1 MPKTFIVPS
10 FILDI
15 KRLPSLLKVGGF
27 CASFSMVSM
36 VFAQDVS
43 PKEDAL
49 KLKLEDQLLVRPLV
63 PDDVAPTFT
72 SSKQLDG
79 VMDRQMRLEGDAVI
93 RRNRTVIKGDV
104 ITYDPDT
111 DIADVEGNAT
121 LLKDSTSFKG
131 PKAKIRVD
139 AQEGW
144 MDEPDYELR
153 DIGGGGKASRVEF
166 KEDNEI
172 EFEKLTYS
180 TCRPENLDWYLT
192 ASRMDVEQDTQSA
205 VGTNGVL
212 HFFNVPVLYTPAFSL
227 PTGSGRRSGFLSPTY
242 GRAKRGGVKGWDI
255 TVPYYINLAPN
266 RDMTL
271 FPRYLEGRGE
281 QLGVEYRY
289 LDRNYTGVVTAEALD
304 DAAFGQNR
312 WAFGLRH
319 TQSMAPGLVGYTDF
333 SKVSDDLY
341 VDHLGKSLN
350 GVVNR
355 QFNQEVGTRYGV
367 AGWNILTRVQK
378 FQTLQPDRNNPVI
391 LPYDREPQI
400 NARYA
405 RNNWNGLNVVVET
418 DATRFTYQGLS
429 NPSRTFK
436 EGNRAYALTS
446 VARPFITP
454 GYYLTPKVSFRTT
467 QYSVDPFPGQTD
479 LSKNVALPTFSLDS
493 GLILE
498 RDALELNT
506 LFSRNIL
513 MTLEPR
519 AFYVYTPYRYQ
530 NDLPLFDTADAGFG
544 ISQIFSENS
553 FAGNDRIADNN
564 KVTFGLT
571 SRILD
576 ADTGIERLRAIV
588 AQRIDMDG
596 QKVGLTAEQK
606 PVKRSDILAGLSTRL
621 VGNFNLDGVIQYN
634 EQVSKLVQQSVT
646 ASYRPES
653 RKLLN
658 ASYRRVVNPVDTRAS
673 TDQYEVSG
681 QWPINRQWYGIAR
694 YNFDLISNKV
704 LNRVAGLEYDADCWA
719 VRVVHRQYQNTSV
732 LSTSEVYMQIDF
744 KGFSSVGSNPI
755 NLIRF
760 NIPGYEPISPNPAPI
775 SPFESYE

>member
-1 MPKTFIVPS
+1 
-10 FILDI
+10 
-15 KRLPSLLKVGGF
+15 
-27 CASFSMVSM
+27 
-36 VFAQDVS
+36 
-43 PKEDAL
+43 
-49 KLKLEDQLLVRPLV
+49 
-63 PDDVAPTFT
+63 
-72 SSKQLDG
+72 
-79 VMDRQMRLEGDAVI
+79 MDRQMRLEGDAVI

-131 PKAKIRVD
+131 PKAKIKVD

-144 MDEPDYELR
+144 MDQSDYELR
-153 DIGGGGKASRVEF
+153 DIGGGGKARRVEF

-192 ASRMDVEQDTQSA
+192 ATRMDVEQDTQTA
-205 VGTNGVL
+205 IGTNAIL
-212 HFFNVPVLYTPAFSL
+212 HFFEVPILYTPVFSL
-227 PTGSGRRSGFLSPTY
+227 PTGPGRRSGFLSPTY
-242 GRAKRGGVKGWDI
+242 GRASRGGVKGWDI
-255 TVPYYINLAPN
+255 TVPYYVNLAPN

-271 FPRYLEGRGE
+271 FPRHLEGRGE

-289 LDRNYTGVVTAEALD
+289 LDRNYTGVLTAEALD
-304 DAAFGQNR
+304 DAAYGKNR
-312 WAFGLRH
+312 WAFGLKH
-319 TQSMAPGLVGYTDF
+319 TQNLANGLVGYTDY

-341 VDHLGKSLN
+341 VDDLGKSLN

-355 QFNQEVGTRYGV
+355 QFNQEVGTRYGY

-378 FQTLQPDRNNPVI
+378 FQTLQPDPNFTTV
-391 LPYDREPQI
+391 LPYEREPQV
-400 NARYA
+400 NAKYV
-405 RNNWNGLNVVVET
+405 RNNWSGLNVTVET
-418 DATRFTYQGLS
+418 DATRFTYKGMAAS
-429 NPSRTFK
+429 SRTFK
-436 EGNRAYALTS
+436 EGNRAYATTS
-446 VARPFITP
+446 VARPFMTP

-467 QYSVDPFPGQTD
+467 QYSVDPFPGQAD
-479 LSKNVALPTFSLDS
+479 LNKNIALPTFSLDS

-564 KVTFGLT
+564 KVTFGVT
-571 SRILD
+571 SRVLD
-576 ADTGIERLRAIV
+576 ADTGVERLRGTI
-588 AQRIDMDG
+588 AQRIDMEG
-596 QKVGLTAEQK
+596 QRVGLTTEK
-606 PVKRSDILAGLSTRL
+606 PPVKRSDILAGLSTRL
-621 VGNFNLDGVIQYN
+621 IGNFNLDGLVQYN
-634 EQVSKLVQQSVT
+634 EQVSKLVQQSIT
-646 ASYRPES
+646 ASYRPEV

-658 ASYRRVVNPVDTRAS
+658 ASYKRVVNPVDSKATS
-673 TDQYEVSG
+673 DQYELSG
-681 QWPINRQWYGIAR
+681 QWPITRQWYGIAR
-694 YNFDLISNKV
+694 YNFDLISNQV
-704 LNRVAGLEYDADCWA
+704 LNRVAGLEYDADCWV
-719 VRVVHRQYQNTSV
+719 VRVVHRHYQNTSV
-732 LSTSEVYMQIDF
+732 LSTSEIYMQIDF
-744 KGFSSVGSNPI
+744 KGFTGLGSNPI